1 MAKIAP
7 PFHCPKC
14 GTELTHIYDANTGS
28 YTPNLCRNAECHQPK
43 PSNGRSLFRGGK

>member
-14 GTELTHIYDANTGS
+14 GNELTYTYDANTGY
-28 YTPNLCRNAECHQPK
+28 YTPNLCRNAECPPPK
-43 PSNGRSLFRGGK
+43 PSNGRRIQ